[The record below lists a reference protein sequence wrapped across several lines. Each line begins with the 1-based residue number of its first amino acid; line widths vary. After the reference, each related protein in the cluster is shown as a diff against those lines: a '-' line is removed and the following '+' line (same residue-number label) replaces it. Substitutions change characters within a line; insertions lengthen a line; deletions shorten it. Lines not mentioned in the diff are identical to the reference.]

1 MKETEFNIWYNSFI
15 AQLPKDNCIFNY
27 DAKLGW
33 NACRDKILEILEK
46 ANDEDNGTFLPAWTY
61 REIEKL

>member
-15 AQLPKDNCIFNY
+15 SQLPKNNCIFNY

-33 NACRDKILEILEK
+33 NACRDKILEILYNYDFDNDFECCQL
-46 ANDEDNGTFLPAWTY
+46 ANQ
-61 REIEKL
+61 IKKL